1 MLRLFWKLYWK
12 ISGWKISGQF
22 PYHYK
27 KMLLVIAPHTSW
39 TDVLIGYAARNALEI
54 HHARFIAK
62 KELFVGPLGWILR
75 RSGGIPVDRFS
86 KQGMVEQVAGLFATN
101 ENFIL
106 GMAPEG
112 TRKRVDKLRS
122 GFYHIA
128 KRAKVPMVPIG
139 LDFGNKRL
147 VVGEPLFAGDDEA
160 ADFKKI
166 ISFFSTIQGRGPA
179 SDLRHLKDREQV

>member
-1 MLRLFWKLYWK
+1 
-12 ISGWKISGQF
+12 
-22 PYHYK
+22 
-27 KMLLVIAPHTSW
+27 
-39 TDVLIGYAARNALEI
+39 
-54 HHARFIAK
+54 
-62 KELFVGPLGWILR
+62 
-75 RSGGIPVDRFS
+75 
-86 KQGMVEQVAGLFATN
+86 MVEQVAGLFTAN

-128 KRAKVPMVPIG
+128 KRANVPMVPIG

-147 VVGEPLFAGDDEA
+147 VVGEPLFASDDEA

-166 ISFFSTIQGRGPA
+166 ISFFTSIKGKDPA
-179 SDLRHLKDREQV
+179 ADLRHLKDKESL